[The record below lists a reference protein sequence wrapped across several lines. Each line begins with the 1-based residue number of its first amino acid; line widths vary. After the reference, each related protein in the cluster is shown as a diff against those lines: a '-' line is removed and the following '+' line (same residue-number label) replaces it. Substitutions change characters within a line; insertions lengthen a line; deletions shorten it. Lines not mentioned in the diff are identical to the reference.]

1 MTGRTAS
8 QTKFGIRDLTVRSLH
23 GFTLVELMV
32 TIAVLAILLMIAV
45 PSFNEAA
52 LSSKLNSIAN
62 SFVSSAQLARSE
74 AIKRNTPVRL
84 CAGGDCAGSWKDGW
98 VVLAGATVIHTQAP
112 LPNGFLLSGGGVTT
126 ITFQPSGLRANDT
139 DTSLTLCRSAPTP
152 GSQKRTIKVSVS
164 GRPSVEKG
172 PATSCP

>member
-52 LSSKLNSIAN
+52 WGSNLNSIVN
-62 SFVSSAQLARSE
+62 SFVSSAQR
-74 AIKRNTPVRL
+74 
-84 CAGGDCAGSWKDGW
+84 
-98 VVLAGATVIHTQAP
+98 
-112 LPNGFLLSGGGVTT
+112 
-126 ITFQPSGLRANDT
+126 
-139 DTSLTLCRSAPTP
+139 APTEGISAIP
-152 GSQKRTIKVSVS
+152 R
-164 GRPSVEKG
+164 
-172 PATSCP
+172 